1 MITLS
6 TSREWR
12 LHLYSIVVVLAFLS
26 SAPLVVGQYYTRLL
40 AVGVLFGLAA
50 MGFNIL
56 FGYTGLLSFG
66 HAMFWGL
73 GAYGVAI
80 GLVKLGLGFLYSY
93 FLSLILVLVVAV
105 VTGYLSLRHTK
116 IYFAILT
123 LAFSQL
129 VYAIVLKYR
138 DLTGGDEG
146 LYGIPR
152 PLGSIISYYYLVVGV
167 SGALLVL
174 LWMLLRS
181 PLGLAFQVIRD
192 DPFRAEALGYNVSR
206 LRLLSFIISGI
217 VTGIAGS
224 LYSPLQGAI
233 TPESLYWTFS
243 AEIVFMAILG
253 GTRVFLGPFIGGIV
267 YVFLRDYAMD
277 LTEYWLFAMG
287 LALAVLIYALPQGVL
302 GAVLERYLKA
312 IRLGE
317 LGHGEA

>member
-1 MITLS
+1 MS
-6 TSREWR
+6 ASREWR
-12 LHLYSIVVVLAFLS
+12 LHLYSTAIVLVFLS
-26 SAPLVVGQYYTRLL
+26 LAPLVVGQYYTRLL

-73 GAYGVAI
+73 GAYGVAM
-80 GLVKLGLGFLYSY
+80 GLVKFGLSFFYSY
-93 FLSLILVLVVAV
+93 LFSITLVLAVAV
-105 VTGYLSLRHTK
+105 ITGYLSLRHTK

-129 VYAIVLKYR
+129 IYAIVLKYR

-152 PLGSIISYYYLVVGV
+152 PLGDIASYYYLVVGI

-174 LWMLLRS
+174 LWILLRS
-181 PLGLAFQVIRD
+181 PLGLASQAVRD
-192 DPFRAEALGYNVSR
+192 DPFRAETLGYNVSR

-253 GTRVFLGPFIGGIV
+253 GTKVFLGPFIGGIA
-267 YVFLRDYAMD
+267 YVFLRDYVVD

-287 LALAVLIYALPQGVL
+287 LALALLIYVLPQGIL
-302 GAVLERYLKA
+302 GAVFERYLRA
-312 IRLGE
+312 LRLGE
-317 LGHGEA
+317 LGHEEA